1 MKTNLRRGF
10 FRIWVVMSVLWI
22 VAVIS
27 SSNEIMTRREPP
39 LHHDEEQMVVEAPD
53 GKIITFPKEMTKEQ
67 VTNVMRELY
76 PSQSKQRELFH
87 VALWAAS
94 GPLISCVIWFAGAW
108 ILAGFATTKPKLPQ
122 P

>member
-22 VAVIS
+22 VAVIAS
-27 SSNEIMTRREPP
+27 ANEIIIRREPP

-87 VALWAAS
+87 VALCAVS
-94 GPLISCVIWFAGAW
+94 VPLITCAIWFTGTW